1 MARALGG
8 LTQKTSNWC
17 VDSATVVLGPFRMD
31 ARTAELPVT
40 LQRESWLRRERA
52 SGRFYDRLMVVLGLV
67 MLGMIALAVAL
78 LKREAQPGT
87 LLYAPLSALLLIG
100 ILLPAIAVMALYARK
115 VAVRRA
121 EEGGLGSGRLHVR
134 LVALF
139 TAIAAIPTVL
149 VAIFASVLFQSGLE
163 FWFSNR
169 ARNMLENTVQI
180 AQASYQRELDRV
192 TSETTTM
199 SSDLAGYL
207 QQLSIGD
214 PRFGDL
220 FAKQVYIRNLSEA
233 VIVNVGKDGIPRSLI
248 LVNPYDRPL
257 ERIISKEKIAGLKG
271 RHSVPINSADR
282 IGALVPLNYGPQT
295 YLYAARVFDPQF
307 RQQIERSSDVLHD
320 YRSLLKRS
328 RVNQLQFN
336 AALLLGSLIIVGL
349 SILTALKLADRLVR
363 PVGELVDAAGRIEI
377 GDFSARVPVS
387 NTDDEVQTLATA
399 FNQMTER
406 LEEQTTEL
414 RTANTQLETRRAFIE
429 AVLSSVT
436 AGVIAVDTKRSILLL
451 NRSAETLLEK
461 GEAIEGKALAAVSPE
476 LEEFMLGQ
484 QSEANVLI
492 TADGVQRTL
501 AVKRVRYQDGS
512 VLTFDDI
519 TDQLTDQRRAAWS
532 DIARRIAHEIKNPL
546 TPIQL
551 AAERLQRR
559 FGGEIA
565 SDKETFERLT
575 GTIVRQ
581 VGDLR
586 RMVDEFSNFARMP
599 KPVFRDE
606 NVHEIA
612 RQALFLHEV
621 AHPAISFA
629 LEPPN
634 GEFRMVCDRRQL
646 AQALTNVVKNGVEAI
661 ESRRNRG
668 EHSLAGDRIELKV
681 HEQGDLLVIDVLDTG
696 VGLPEDRERLTEP
709 YMTTRVRGTGLG
721 LAIVKKIVE
730 EHMGEIAFLDRQGGG
745 THVRISFDR
754 AKLEALASDEA
765 SQSKDDDND
774 DDEDA

>member
-1 MARALGG
+1 
-8 LTQKTSNWC
+8 
-17 VDSATVVLGPFRMD
+17 MD
-31 ARTAELPVT
+31 ARTAESPVT
-40 LQRESWLRRERA
+40 MQNESWLQRERA
-52 SGRFYDRLMVVLGLV
+52 SGRFYDRLMVLLA
-67 MLGMIALAVAL
+67 LALAGMIGLSAWL
-78 LKREAQPGT
+78 LSRSAEPGT
-87 LLYAPLSALLLIG
+87 LLKPPLIALLLIA
-100 ILLPAIAVMALYARK
+100 ILLPAIALMALYARK
-115 VAVRRA
+115 VAVQRA

-139 TAIAAIPTVL
+139 TAIAAVPTVL

-180 AQASYQRELDRV
+180 ARTSYQNEVERV
-192 TSETTTM
+192 SNETATA
-199 SSDLAGYL
+199 SADLAAYL
-207 QQLSIGD
+207 RMTTIDD
-214 PRFGDL
+214 PRFSL
-220 FAKQVYIRNLSEA
+220 AFAKNQVLNRNLSEA
-233 VIVNVGKDGIPRSLI
+233 IIFTVGSDRQMRAIA

-257 ERIISKEKIAGLKG
+257 ERDIPPKAMAELQHRDTVSIT
-271 RHSVPINSADR
+271 SADR
-282 IGALVPLNYGPQT
+282 IGAVTKLDYGPNT
-295 YLYAARVFDPQF
+295 YLYEARVFDPVL
-307 RQQIERSSDVLHD
+307 RTQIQRSNDVTRD
-320 YRSLLKRS
+320 YRSLLRRS
-328 RVNQLQFN
+328 RVNQLRFN
-336 AALLLGSLIIVGL
+336 GALLLVSLVIVGL

-363 PVGELVDAAGRIEI
+363 PVGQLVDAVGRIET
-377 GDFSARVPVS
+377 GDFSARVPVT
-387 NTDDEVQTLATA
+387 NTEDEVQTLATA
-399 FNQMTER
+399 FNQMTGR
-406 LEEQTTEL
+406 LEEQTNEL

-436 AGVIAVDTKRSILLL
+436 AGVIAVDTQHNILLL
-451 NRSAETLLEK
+451 NRSAETLLEQ
-461 GEAIEGKALAAVSPE
+461 GERIEGKALVSLSPE
-476 LEEFMLGQ
+476 LEEFMRGQ

-492 TADGVQRTL
+492 TTEGSQRTL

-519 TDQLTDQRRAAWS
+519 TDQLSDQRRAAWS

-559 FGGEIA
+559 FGEEIS

-599 KPVFRDE
+599 KPAFRDE

-621 AHPAISFA
+621 AHPAVSFA
-629 LEPPN
+629 LEPPS
-634 GEFRMVCDRRQL
+634 GEIRMVCDRRQL

-668 EHSLAGDRIELKV
+668 EHSLAGDRVELKL
-681 HEQGDLLVIDVLDTG
+681 HEEAGLLIIDVLDTG

-745 THVRISFDR
+745 THVRISFDI
-754 AKLEALASDEA
+754 AKLSALESDDTSADTNEDENDGEEA
-765 SQSKDDDND
+765 
-774 DDEDA
+774 